1 MIKILAITLKRQSKG
16 QVDFI
21 IHKINEKYKKN
32 YTPGVATKDPDY
44 ILVTLETGLMTGYCI
59 YSVIKLI

>member
-1 MIKILAITLKRQSKG
+1 MKNIL
-16 QVDFI
+16 
-21 IHKINEKYKKN
+21 KN

-59 YSVIKLI
+59 YPVIKLI

>member
-21 IHKINEKYKKN
+21 IHKINEKDKKKL
-32 YTPGVATKDPDY
+32 YPGRSY
-44 ILVTLETGLMTGYCI
+44 ERSRLLVTLETGLMTGYCI
-59 YSVIKLI
+59 YPVIKLI

>member
-1 MIKILAITLKRQSKG
+1 MKNI
-16 QVDFI
+16 
-21 IHKINEKYKKN
+21 KKN